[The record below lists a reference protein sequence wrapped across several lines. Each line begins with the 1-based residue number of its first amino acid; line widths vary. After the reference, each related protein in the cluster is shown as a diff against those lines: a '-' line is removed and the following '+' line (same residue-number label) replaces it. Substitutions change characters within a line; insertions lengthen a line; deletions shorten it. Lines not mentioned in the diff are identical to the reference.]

1 MVINMA
7 SQFASNAEN
16 RIDACTDYTRPS
28 LIAEIR
34 ELKKAFRDAKR
45 RGVKL
50 RYVTEITAENVSFC
64 KELLTSMVNELRHL
78 DGIKGNFYV
87 SEKEYIALAAL
98 HENDKPLSHIIHS
111 NMKEIVEEQ
120 QCIFDTLWSKSIPA
134 EDRIKEIEQELEPEY
149 FRVINDNEEAT
160 KIFTELAKNAQYEI
174 LFLLPNDK
182 ALTTIDRLG
191 IFNHLID
198 KCNKRI
204 YGKGENEFQAKII
217 CPLSDANLNIVNRIL
232 QNTSPSNHIRIV
244 NGNNSSFGIIIVDN
258 KKFLKVE
265 LREPEAEQFSET
277 IGLSFYSNSNPSV
290 ESYKLFFEL
299 LWNERTAN
307 EQFKLSD
314 KMQREFINIAAHELR
329 TPAQSV
335 LGYAELMRED
345 IMDKQDASR
354 ESIDA
359 IHRNAKRLQRLTNNI
374 LDVSRIESQTL
385 NLDKEVFDLNDLLA
399 KIVED
404 YENRTPKDDRN
415 LINKTR
421 CALHLLYSGSRNNI
435 SELIV
440 EGDRDRINQAVSN
453 LINNAIEFTSKKGGT
468 ISVTAEKRNVSSKDN
483 QAEAVIN
490 VVDSGEGIHHEIIP
504 RLFTKFAS
512 RSNSGTGLGLY
523 ISKSIVE
530 AHGGRIWAENNSDGI
545 GATFSF
551 SLPISQNK

>member
-1 MVINMA
+1 MA

-28 LIAEIR
+28 LIAEIG
-34 ELKKAFRDAKR
+34 ELKKAFREAKR
-45 RGVKL
+45 RGVKF

-120 QCIFDTLWSKSIPA
+120 QCIFDTLWNKSTPA
-134 EDRIKEIEQELEPEY
+134 EDKIKEIEQEMEPEY

-160 KIFTELAKNAQYEI
+160 KIFTELAKNARYEI

-191 IFNHLID
+191 LFNHLID
-198 KCNKRI
+198 KCNKKN
-204 YGKGENEFQAKII
+204 YGKGQNEFQAKII

-345 IMDKQDASR
+345 MMDKQDASR
-354 ESIDA
+354 ESINA

-385 NLDKEVFDLNDLLA
+385 NLDKEVFDLNDLLS
-399 KIVED
+399 KIVGD
-404 YENRTPKDDRN
+404 YENRIPKDDRN
-415 LINKTR
+415 LNNKTR
-421 CALHLLYSGSRNNI
+421 CALHLSYSRSRNNS

-483 QAEAVIN
+483 QAEVIVN

>member
-16 RIDACTDYTRPS
+16 RIDACTVYTRPS
-28 LIAEIR
+28 LIAEIK

-198 KCNKRI
+198 KCNK
-204 YGKGENEFQAKII
+204 ESMAKEKM
-217 CPLSDANLNIVNRIL
+217 
-232 QNTSPSNHIRIV
+232 
-244 NGNNSSFGIIIVDN
+244 SF
-258 KKFLKVE
+258 K
-265 LREPEAEQFSET
+265 
-277 IGLSFYSNSNPSV
+277 
-290 ESYKLFFEL
+290 
-299 LWNERTAN
+299 
-307 EQFKLSD
+307 
-314 KMQREFINIAAHELR
+314 
-329 TPAQSV
+329 
-335 LGYAELMRED
+335 
-345 IMDKQDASR
+345 
-354 ESIDA
+354 
-359 IHRNAKRLQRLTNNI
+359 
-374 LDVSRIESQTL
+374 
-385 NLDKEVFDLNDLLA
+385 
-399 KIVED
+399 
-404 YENRTPKDDRN
+404 
-415 LINKTR
+415 
-421 CALHLLYSGSRNNI
+421 
-435 SELIV
+435 
-440 EGDRDRINQAVSN
+440 
-453 LINNAIEFTSKKGGT
+453 
-468 ISVTAEKRNVSSKDN
+468 
-483 QAEAVIN
+483 
-490 VVDSGEGIHHEIIP
+490 P
-504 RLFTKFAS
+504 RLS
-512 RSNSGTGLGLY
+512 
-523 ISKSIVE
+523 V
-530 AHGGRIWAENNSDGI
+530 
-545 GATFSF
+545 
-551 SLPISQNK
+551 P